1 MKLPTSKRIFMPV
14 WSLEELLKCR
24 RVVFPHVLRT
34 DVVKSF
40 GVVGGVARAIF
51 NVGKFELLK
60 DGILTAVGEVDVALL
75 RRAARLSSGQ
85 NRIQTSEVGDKLFHI
100 LSNSGDNFKGYT
112 VTFASNYTR
121 DLIARGVAE
130 RGRDDL
136 LAFVRES
143 IRNPD
148 VSRMLGGEST
158 VGNMFEQAAHLEISR
173 RRAAEAPFDMA
184 ILNATRSE
192 VLSGKSKKWDL
203 SFNQVKVFK
212 GNNASLKYDSDIYYR
227 PYSLVFPGIDSFALD
242 SRDDTLYFFQM
253 KYTGAEPIEQ
263 GSKVQSFWDAAVAS
277 EDVLVKKCVLVFVVP
292 EGTTF
297 EKSKVLRKCWLSG
310 ASTDFVS
317 ACGVYIIAIR
327 C

>member
-1 MKLPTSKRIFMPV
+1 M
-14 WSLEELLKCR
+14 
-24 RVVFPHVLRT
+24 
-34 DVVKSF
+34 
-40 GVVGGVARAIF
+40 G
-51 NVGKFELLK
+51 
-60 DGILTAVGEVDVALL
+60 
-75 RRAARLSSGQ
+75 
-85 NRIQTSEVGDKLFHI
+85 
-100 LSNSGDNFKGYT
+100 
-112 VTFASNYTR
+112 
-121 DLIARGVAE
+121 
-130 RGRDDL
+130 
-136 LAFVRES
+136 ES

-148 VSRMLGGEST
+148 VSRMLGGGST
-158 VGNMFEQAAHLEISR
+158 VGNMFEQAAHLEISG

-203 SFNQVKVFK
+203 SFNEVKVFK
-212 GNNASLKYDSDIYYR
+212 GNNAPLTYDSEIYYR
-227 PYSLVFPGIDSFALD
+227 PNSLVFPGIDSFALD